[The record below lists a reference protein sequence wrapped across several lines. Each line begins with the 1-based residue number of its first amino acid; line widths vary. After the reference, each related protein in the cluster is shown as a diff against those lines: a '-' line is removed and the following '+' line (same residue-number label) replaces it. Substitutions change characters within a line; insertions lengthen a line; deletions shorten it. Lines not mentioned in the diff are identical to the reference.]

1 MVDSSLN
8 GQSLHLVI
16 AESSISIVSFVS
28 FRAHNRAIPFVV
40 YFKGAAMS
48 AQKIVHLPTA
58 AEVEQAKLS
67 SRTLSKYADVD
78 RVQLSLRGS
87 NGETDELVLPGHV
100 LQILLDVLAEVSQGN
115 AISLI
120 PYHQEISTQDAA
132 NLLNVSRPFL
142 VRLLE
147 SGDIPFR
154 KVGAHRRVKLQ
165 DVLSY
170 KEHVDRQRHATLD
183 ELAELS
189 QDEGMGY

>member
-1 MVDSSLN
+1 
-8 GQSLHLVI
+8 
-16 AESSISIVSFVS
+16 
-28 FRAHNRAIPFVV
+28 
-40 YFKGAAMS
+40 MS

-147 SGDIPFR
+147 AGDIPFR

-170 KEHVDRQRHATLD
+170 KEQIDRQRQATLD

-189 QDEGMGY
+189 QNEGMGY